1 MKRIFWI
8 GVGVTAT
15 ILVIRKGKQL
25 QEKYSPPAIVNRA
38 IDDLGER
45 ADDVGGRVMDAA
57 RGFGTDLRE
66 AMALREAQLRT
77 AVLSEGQRDPDD
89 VRRDRAAAAETA
101 AAKEFPG
108 RSGRLDEDEDDDLPY
123 SF

>member
-15 ILVIRKGKQL
+15 ILVIRKGRQL
-25 QEKYSPPAIVNRA
+25 REKYSPPAIVNRA

-45 ADDVGGRVMDAA
+45 ADDVGGRVVDAA
-57 RGFGTDLRE
+57 RSFGADLRD
-66 AMALREAQLRT
+66 AMALREAQLRA
-77 AVLSEGQRDPDD
+77 AVLSQGQPDPDD
-89 VRRDRAAAAETA
+89 VRRERAATSAGQ
-101 AAKEFPG
+101 EFPG